1 MKITEDDAIIE
12 KVLEGDVNAYSL
24 IVKKYQKPIYN
35 LMLRTVGSED
45 RAADLAQETFIR
57 AYEKL
62 DFFRPGNK
70 FFSWLYA
77 IGMNLARDSIRKN
90 NKIFFRMDDE
100 KNPVLNRDIVQENT
114 DPYETQIEITHLQFA
129 LNKLPLKEK
138 EAIILKYHEGLTMK
152 DIAAALEISVSGVK
166 MRIHRGLKKLRK
178 YFSEEKK

>member
-1 MKITEDDAIIE
+1 MKITEDDAIID
-12 KVLEGDVNAYSL
+12 KVLNGNVNAYGM
-24 IVKKYQKPIYN
+24 IVEKYQQPIYN

-45 RAADLAQETFIR
+45 KAADLAQETFIR

-62 DFFRPGNK
+62 DLFRPGNK

-90 NKIFFRMDDE
+90 KIFYAIDNKNNLTLNDRIDE
-100 KNPVLNRDIVQENT
+100 EEHN
-114 DPYETQIEITHLQFA
+114 PYEERIEMAHLQYA
-129 LNKLPLKEK
+129 LNKLPFKEK
-138 EAIILKYHEGLTMK
+138 EAIILRYREGLSMK

-178 YFSEEKK
+178 ILSEEG